1 MKESGRIRI
10 LVFTAVLA
18 AGSFV
23 TLWLTRPAADNEMI
37 EIAKS
42 RQLQPLMEIDK
53 PARLS
58 KTVEDE
64 NRQTVEELYPFIS
77 QKIIQDTAVSES
89 ILAKAGTILDNR
101 MNDFTT
107 KTLPAQ
113 LKPFEDNIKAEVAAA
128 LDKQQASTDQQ
139 LAALRAEMQKK
150 IDDELP
156 KAVDAMIPSLVTA
169 MVKEFTDKQEY
180 YLPQLAEMLKPYQSL
195 DEKQVKAL
203 YATYRNAVIADLVP
217 PILDQVEA
225 DLRKRLAGDL
235 ASLPAKE
242 AAVSA
247 PEPTPTE
254 VKATATPLTK
264 AVTAPEI
271 TESETPTS
279 LSTEDYMS
287 QREKI
292 RQQAIKQVLDTIQTG
307 N

>member
-101 MNDFTT
+101 MVVIYLYLMVSYSNKLALVAVLATLVNLLVSKIASNGRINYSNATMINLSKLRSTTVGGIDMIDTIKASGAENGFFNRWAAMRSLLT
-107 KTLPAQ
+107 KTTVSYTQKNASYNAVPIFVHRLSEIVV
-113 LKPFEDNIKAEVAAA
+113 LA
-128 LDKQQASTDQQ
+128 LG
-139 LAALRAEMQKK
+139 AEMIIQGYLTIGMLMAFQTFMPPTGTGDCCAPKLLSYAFSRNWK
-150 IDDELP
+150 PVSMAECFYGKDSASGNRIHDDI
-156 KAVDAMIPSLVTA
+156 VG
-169 MVKEFTDKQEY
+169 FR
-180 YLPQLAEMLKPYQSL
+180 
-195 DEKQVKAL
+195 
-203 YATYRNAVIADLVP
+203 ATVHSG
-217 PILDQVEA
+217 
-225 DLRKRLAGDL
+225 RL
-235 ASLPAKE
+235 E
-242 AAVSA
+242 RFHCV
-247 PEPTPTE
+247 
-254 VKATATPLTK
+254 
-264 AVTAPEI
+264 
-271 TESETPTS
+271 
-279 LSTEDYMS
+279 
-287 QREKI
+287 
-292 RQQAIKQVLDTIQTG
+292 
-307 N
+307 